1 MEATKPLITI
11 PAYNEEE
18 CIGEVIAR
26 VKQGAPFADPV
37 LDVQDKWIV
46 VINDGSSS
54 GTAMQTGYIF
64 ADEIDYD
71 IAMRKTGMANV
82 A

>member
-1 MEATKPLITI
+1 MITI

-18 CIGEVIAR
+18 CIGDVIAAVR
-26 VKQGAPFADPV
+26 VSVPLADV
-37 LDVQDKWIV
+37 V